1 MEQFQSLQDW
11 RPGVQQG
18 VVGAKTS
25 GGERR
30 GVNGTDGGQ
39 STIRASLDIGFN
51 VVQRCCGLV
60 VGAGGEKEGGQQKVE
75 ERYVMA
81 AHGCKGEVELT
92 KILKKRLDRKGQG
105 EREMPGRSRT

>member
-1 MEQFQSLQDW
+1 MSAEAASCE
-11 RPGVQQG
+11 RCGVD
-18 VVGAKTS
+18 
-25 GGERR
+25 
-30 GVNGTDGGQ
+30 GTDGGQ

-81 AHGCKGEVELT
+81 AHGCKGEVDFT

-105 EREMPGRSRT
+105 EREMPGRSRA